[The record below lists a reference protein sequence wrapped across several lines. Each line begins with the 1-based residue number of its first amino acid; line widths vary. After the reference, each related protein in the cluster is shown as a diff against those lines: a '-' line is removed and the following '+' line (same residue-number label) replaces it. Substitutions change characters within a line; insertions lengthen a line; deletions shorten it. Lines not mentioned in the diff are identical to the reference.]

1 MNERRP
7 ASPSRR
13 LTGKVAL
20 RAFLVAIAAG
30 MGLGLLVILNVV
42 TDTRFL
48 FTAVA
53 IAGACMLTFVQ
64 ALVADH
70 GRFERWMRTGMLA
83 TWIADLGLITAIWVG
98 DAIGWRNMEVPMRLI
113 ASFGVVAG
121 WCTWGG
127 AVLFARSGGTL
138 TAVVR
143 WGTLCVVTFGTCCA
157 LFGLAVPDVAE
168 WLVNEVFGEQLVARV
183 LAASLVVALAGSI
196 AQPVL
201 IRLFST
207 EQDASTGRM
216 GDRHVGVHLRCPR
229 CSAHSEIAANTSA
242 ACPACKLLLRVQF
255 EEPRCACGFLIYRLE
270 GANCPECGRAVP
282 DELRWRPG
290 LTPSPASP
298 PSP

>member
-1 MNERRP
+1 MIEAR
-7 ASPSRR
+7 SPSTRR

-20 RAFLVAIAAG
+20 RAFLVAITVG

-83 TWIADLGLITAIWVG
+83 TWIADAGLIGAIWVG
-98 DAIGWRNMEVPMRLI
+98 DAIGWRNMEVPMRTI
-113 ASFGVVAG
+113 GAFGVAAG

-143 WGTLCVVTFGTCCA
+143 WGTFGVVTFGTCCA

-168 WLVNEVFGEQLVARV
+168 WIVNEVLGEQLVARV
-183 LAASLVVALAGSI
+183 LAASVVVALGGSI

-201 IRLFST
+201 IRLFSA

-216 GDRHVGVHLRCPR
+216 GDRHVGVHVRCPR
-229 CSAHSEIAANTSA
+229 CAAESEIAANTAA
-242 ACPACKLLLRVQF
+242 ACPSCRLLLRVQF

>member
-1 MNERRP
+1 MNETR
-7 ASPSRR
+7 SPTSRW

-48 FTAVA
+48 FTAFA

-70 GRFERWMRTGMLA
+70 GRFERWMRAGMVA
-83 TWIADLGLITAIWVG
+83 AWIAAAGLIAAIWVG
-98 DAIGWRNMEVPMRLI
+98 DAIGWRNMEIPMRVVG
-113 ASFGVVAG
+113 AFGVAAG

-127 AVLFARSGGTL
+127 ATLFARSGGAL
-138 TAVVR
+138 AAAVR
-143 WGTLCVVTFGTCCA
+143 WATFGVLTFGASCA
-157 LFGLAVPDVAE
+157 LLGLASPNLAE
-168 WLVNEVFGEQLVARV
+168 WIVNDLLGEQLVARV
-183 LAASLVVALAGSI
+183 LAASVVLLLGGSI

-207 EQDASTGRM
+207 EQGASTGRM
-216 GDRHVGVHLRCPR
+216 GDRHVGVHVRCPR
-229 CSAHSEIAANTSA
+229 CAAESEIAANTAA
-242 ACPACKLLLRVQF
+242 ACPSCRLLLRVQF

-282 DELRWRPG
+282 DELRWRPD

>member
-1 MNERRP
+1 MTEVR
-7 ASPSRR
+7 SPSARW

-20 RAFLVAIAAG
+20 RAFLVAIASG
-30 MGLGLLVILNVV
+30 MALGLLVILNVV

-48 FTAVA
+48 LTALA

-70 GRFERWMRTGMLA
+70 GRFQRWMRTGMLL
-83 TWIADLGLITAIWVG
+83 TWIADAGLIASIWVG
-98 DAIGWRNMEVPMRLI
+98 DAIGWQEMEIPMRSIGAL
-113 ASFGVVAG
+113 GVAAG

-143 WGTLCVVTFGTCCA
+143 WGTLVVVTFGTCCA

-168 WLVNEVFGEQLVARV
+168 WIVNELLGEQLVARV
-183 LAASLVVALAGSI
+183 LAAALVVALGGSI

-201 IRLFST
+201 IRLFSA

-216 GDRHVGVHLRCPR
+216 GDRHVGVHVRCPR
-229 CSAHSEIAANTSA
+229 CETESEIAANTSA
-242 ACPACKLLLRVQF
+242 ACPGCKLLLRVQF

-282 DELRWRPG
+282 DGLRWRPG